1 MPWDGRPA
9 ASDALGLTAELQSAV
24 VYSERVPTT
33 IDEALALLAESGP
46 EFAAGKMRLSNHGP
60 MAAEALIALGRDRE
74 LIPWVEGYKRR
85 LEGRPEARNPIAPD
99 EWREALGDI
108 TRVGD
113 WATFFEGELA
123 SAPWPDVLELWT
135 RRLAPGIV
143 AAATHG
149 VIRTAHAV
157 RSLADEETP
166 LRLHELAEGLAY
178 WAATY
183 MLLPGAPSS
192 SSRGLRPSQ
201 AVRAMATFPP
211 EEQRNFGTITSM
223 LRKLD
228 DVPSFA
234 EAIDLVDVGEDPAD
248 FLSELTE
255 TFAGVYLAN
264 ARGGNVI
271 GLIHAVT
278 GPGAVRLLAPHLSS
292 ETVALALRYA
302 WQAAA
307 GLYVT
312 MAQTPVPEAIEPP
325 AGDIEDLIDRAVATG
340 DEHAIKFTEACLR
353 EQALHPQ
360 PVYLAAALD
369 ASTRLNRR
377 G

>member
-1 MPWDGRPA
+1 MPYHDAGMTA
-9 ASDALGLTAELQSAV
+9 TIDDALE
-24 VYSERVPTT
+24 
-33 IDEALALLAESGP
+33 LLAESGP

-85 LEGRPEARNPIAPD
+85 LESRPEARKPIVAA

-113 WATFFEGELA
+113 WSAFFEGELA
-123 SAPWPDVLELWT
+123 SAPWRDVLETWT
-135 RRLAPGIV
+135 ARLAPGIV
-143 AAATHG
+143 ASATHG

-157 RSLADEETP
+157 RSLSGEETP

-183 MLLPGAPSS
+183 MVLPGSPSS
-192 SSRGLRPSQ
+192 STRGLRPSQ
-201 AVRAMATFPP
+201 AVRALGTFPP
-211 EEQRNFGTITSM
+211 EEQRSFGTITSM

-228 DVPSFA
+228 DLPSFA

-248 FLSELTE
+248 FLSDMTE
-255 TFAGVYLAN
+255 TFAGIYLAN
-264 ARGGNVI
+264 ARGGDVI

-278 GPGAVRLLAPHLSS
+278 GPGAVRLLAPHLSPG
-292 ETVALALRYA
+292 TTALALRYA

-312 MAQTPVPEAIEPP
+312 MAQTPAPEAIDAP
-325 AGDIEDLIDRAVATG
+325 ASDEQDLIDRAVATT

-353 EQALHPQ
+353 EHALHPR
-360 PVYLAAALD
+360 PVYLAAAKD
-369 ASTRLNRR
+369 ASARLSRR